1 MTGQVIGRA
10 GQFAS
15 QDERRKRRLRYL
27 LILPAIRR
35 YRERT
40 RHSLRW
46 RLAESHIGTILLS
59 ILATSLI
66 SAVVSVMYA
75 FIQQPMQHEPAV
87 EAAWVAD
94 GLTEL
99 GLTEGLVMV
108 GPRNQRLGSRPAA
121 DSGDGPRA
129 TVVSSTALRSQ
140 LSTLLAA
147 MATGEFGP
155 NVLTNDINF
164 GNIVGKRLANINS
177 ISIVGR
183 DMRILASSEPLLTGR
198 DALLIGPA
206 ALGVAQS
213 ALDGS
218 TSVVDNTRI
227 VESISSSTGSFPLRN
242 QSGAVVAAVVVD
254 KAAQS
259 LPAGWN
265 FIGLTLSNVGQMAM
279 LMLVLIG
286 LPAIPI
292 GAIIGFR
299 RARAI
304 SQPVV
309 ALTSAADAIAD
320 QRLDVRVQPDGE
332 DEIAALGR
340 RFNEMADRLQESLA
354 REAAA
359 RARAE
364 SLLAANQELVANVS
378 HELRTPVALVR
389 AHLESLATEPEQAEE
404 YIRIAL
410 READRLES
418 LVDDLFQLARL
429 EGQDVALEREAYDV
443 GGAVREAAE
452 SLIEPARRETGIL
465 LRADIA
471 PGNLKSV
478 GDRARLVQ
486 VVQNLIRNA
495 IRHTPEGGIVLVTA
509 RPDDQRIIVSVQDTG
524 FGISP
529 EDLPHIFD
537 RFYRGERSRNRGYG
551 GAGLGLAIA
560 KRMIEQ
566 MGGTIAVE
574 SELGEGSMFT
584 ITLPAGD
591 QPPPAS
597 TAGRSVGAI
606 EPAQRTR
613 NPAPVGSPAATTNW

>member
-1 MTGQVIGRA
+1 MARIADHANHSREADARRA
-10 GQFAS
+10 DTRQ
-15 QDERRKRRLRYL
+15 RRLRYFL
-27 LILPAIRR
+27 VLPAIRR

-46 RLAESHIGTILLS
+46 RLAGSHIGTILLS
-59 ILATSLI
+59 IAATSLI
-66 SAVVSVMYA
+66 SAVVSVSYA
-75 FIQQPMQHEPAV
+75 FVQQPMQQEPAV
-87 EAAWVAD
+87 EAAWVAE

-99 GLTEGLVMV
+99 GLVDQLVMI
-108 GPRNQRLGSRPAA
+108 GPRDQRFGPLPSTEQGDRAWMTA
-121 DSGDGPRA
+121 DPGVDVQAR
-129 TVVSSTALRSQ
+129 

-164 GNIVGKRLANINS
+164 TNIVGKRLANISS
-177 ISIVGR
+177 ISIVGH
-183 DMRILASSEPLLTGR
+183 DMKILASSAPVLTGKE
-198 DALLIGPA
+198 ALLIGPA

-218 TSVVDNTRI
+218 TSVLDNTRI
-227 VESISSSTGSFPLRN
+227 VEAISSITGSYPLRN
-242 QSGAVVAAVVVD
+242 EAGEVVAAVVVD
-254 KAAQS
+254 KSAQS
-259 LPAGWN
+259 LPSGWG
-265 FIGLTLSNVGQMAM
+265 FVALTLTNVGQLALLMA
-279 LMLVLIG
+279 LLIG

-292 GAIIGFR
+292 GVIIGFR

-304 SQPVV
+304 SRPVT
-309 ALTSAADAIAD
+309 ALTGAADAIAD
-320 QRLDVRVQPDGE
+320 QRLDVRVQPEGE
-332 DEIAALGR
+332 DEIAALGH
-340 RFNEMADRLQESLA
+340 RFNEMAERLQASIA

-364 SLLAANQELVANVS
+364 TLLAANQELVANVS

-429 EGQDVALEREAYDV
+429 DGQAVTLEREPYDV
-443 GGAVREAAE
+443 GGAVREATE

-465 LRADIA
+465 MRADVA
-471 PGNLKSV
+471 PGDLTGR

-509 RPDDQRIIVSVQDTG
+509 RPDGERVIVSVQDTG
-524 FGISP
+524 FGISAD
-529 EDLPHIFD
+529 DLPHIFD
-537 RFYRGERSRNRGYG
+537 RFYRGERSRNRSHG

-574 SELGEGSMFT
+574 SEPGEGSMFT
-584 ITLPAGD
+584 IVLPKSGAAPVTPLPAAL
-591 QPPPAS
+591 AS
-597 TAGRSVGAI
+597 EARA
-606 EPAQRTR
+606 
-613 NPAPVGSPAATTNW
+613 

>member
-1 MTGQVIGRA
+1 MARA
-10 GQFAS
+10 AGHANQYVDAIA
-15 QDERRKRRLRYL
+15 QRDEQRQRRLRYL

-35 YRERT
+35 FRERS

-59 ILATSLI
+59 IAATSLI
-66 SAVVSVMYA
+66 CAIVSVSYA
-75 FIQQPMQHEPAV
+75 LIQQPMQQEPAV
-87 EAAWVAD
+87 EAAWVAE
-94 GLTEL
+94 GLTGL
-99 GLTEGLVMV
+99 GLVDSLDLI
-108 GPRNQRLGSRPAA
+108 GPRDQRYGPLPSTEQFDRPWM
-121 DSGDGPRA
+121 
-129 TVVSSTALRSQ
+129 TAEPGRELQAQ

-155 NVLTNDINF
+155 NVLTSDINF
-164 GNIVGKRLANINS
+164 TNIVGKRLANISS
-177 ISIVGR
+177 ISIVGH
-183 DMRILASSEPLLTGR
+183 DMTVLASSEPVLIGKE
-198 DALLIGPA
+198 ALLIGPA

-218 TSVVDNTRI
+218 TSVLENTRI
-227 VESISSSTGSFPLRN
+227 VETISSITGSYPLRN
-242 QSGAVVAAVVVD
+242 DSGEIVAAVVVD
-254 KAAQS
+254 KSARS
-259 LPAGWN
+259 LPSGWG
-265 FIGLTLSNVGQMAM
+265 FVGLTLTNVGQLAM
-279 LMLVLIG
+279 LMALLIG
-286 LPAIPI
+286 IPAIPI
-292 GAIIGFR
+292 GAIIGIR

-304 SQPVV
+304 SQPVT
-309 ALTSAADAIAD
+309 ALSSAADAIAD
-320 QRLDVRVQPDGE
+320 QRLDVRVQPQGE

-340 RFNEMADRLQESLA
+340 RFNEMAERLQASIE

-364 SLLAANQELVANVS
+364 TLLAANQELVANVS

-389 AHLESLATEPEQAEE
+389 AHLESLATEPDQADE

-410 READRLES
+410 READRLEA

-429 EGQDVALEREAYDV
+429 ENQALTLEREPYDV
-443 GGAVREAAE
+443 GGAVREATE

-465 LRADIA
+465 MRADIA
-471 PGNLKSV
+471 PGDLQCV

-509 RPDDQRIIVSVQDTG
+509 RADGDQVIVSVQDTG
-524 FGISP
+524 FGIPP

-537 RFYRGERSRNRGYG
+537 RFYRGERSRNRSHG

-574 SELGEGSMFT
+574 SEPGEGSMFT
-584 ITLPAGD
+584 IVLPKSGASRET
-591 QPPPAS
+591 PPA
-597 TAGRSVGAI
+597 
-606 EPAQRTR
+606 PALA
-613 NPAPVGSPAATTNW
+613 AP

>member
-1 MTGQVIGRA
+1 MARLVPHAEPFVESTRRR
-10 GQFAS
+10 
-15 QDERRKRRLRYL
+15 DETRRRRLRYL

-59 ILATSLI
+59 IAATSVI
-66 SAVVSVMYA
+66 SAVVSVSIA
-75 FIQQPMQHEPAV
+75 FVQQPMQQEPAV
-87 EAAWVAD
+87 EAAWVAE

-99 GLTEGLVMV
+99 GLVDELNLI
-108 GPRNQRLGSRPAA
+108 GPRDQRSGPLPSTEETARPWM
-121 DSGDGPRA
+121 
-129 TVVSSTALRSQ
+129 TAEPGVELQAQ

-164 GNIVGKRLANINS
+164 TNIVGKRLANISS
-177 ISIVGR
+177 ISIVGH
-183 DMRILASSEPLLTGR
+183 DMTILASSVPVLTGKE
-198 DALLIGPA
+198 ALLIGPA

-218 TSVVDNTRI
+218 TSVLDNTRI
-227 VESISSSTGSFPLRN
+227 VETISSITGSYPLRN
-242 QSGAVVAAVVVD
+242 DSGDIVAAVVVD
-254 KAAQS
+254 KSARS
-259 LPAGWN
+259 LPSGWG
-265 FIGLTLSNVGQMAM
+265 FVGLTLTNVGQLAM
-279 LMLVLIG
+279 LMALLIG
-286 LPAIPI
+286 IPAIPI

-304 SQPVV
+304 SQPVT
-309 ALTSAADAIAD
+309 ALTSAADAFAD
-320 QRLDVRVQPDGE
+320 QRLDVRVRPEGE

-340 RFNEMADRLQESLA
+340 RFNEMAERLQASIA

-410 READRLES
+410 READRLEA

-429 EGQDVALEREAYDV
+429 EGQAVTLEREPYDV
-443 GGAVREAAE
+443 GGAVREATE

-465 LRADIA
+465 MRADIA
-471 PGNLKSV
+471 RGDLTCV

-509 RPDDQRIIVSVQDTG
+509 RPDGGQVIVSVQDTG
-524 FGISP
+524 FGISA
-529 EDLPHIFD
+529 EDMPHIFD
-537 RFYRGERSRNRGYG
+537 RFYRGERSRNRSHG

-566 MGGTIAVE
+566 MGGTIAAE
-574 SELGEGSMFT
+574 SDVGDGSMFT
-584 ITLPAGD
+584 IVLPK
-591 QPPPAS
+591 S
-597 TAGRSVGAI
+597 GAAP
-606 EPAQRTR
+606 E
-613 NPAPVGSPAATTNW
+613 NPLR

>member
-1 MTGQVIGRA
+1 MTGQVIGRT

-27 LILPAIRR
+27 LVFPAIRR

-75 FIQQPMQHEPAV
+75 FIQNPMQQEPAV
-87 EAAWVAD
+87 EAAWVAE

-99 GLTEGLVMV
+99 GLADELVMI
-108 GPRNQRLGSRPAA
+108 GPRDQRFGPRPAA
-121 DSGDGPRA
+121 DSGDGSRS
-129 TVVSSTALRSQ
+129 TVLRSAALKSQ

-147 MATGEFGP
+147 MSTGEFGP

-164 GNIVGKRLANINS
+164 SNILGKRLANINS
-177 ISIVGR
+177 ISIVGH
-183 DMRILASSEPLLTGR
+183 DKRILASSEPLLTGR
-198 DALLIGPA
+198 EALLIGPA

-218 TSVVDNTRI
+218 TSVLDNTRI
-227 VESISSSTGSFPLRN
+227 IESISSSTGSFPLRN
-242 QSGAVVAAVVVD
+242 QTGTIVAAVVVD
-254 KAAQS
+254 KAAHS
-259 LPAGWN
+259 LPAGWS
-265 FIGLTLSNVGQMAM
+265 FIGLTLSNVGQLAM
-279 LMLVLIG
+279 LMVLLIG

-404 YIRIAL
+404 YVRIAL

-465 LRADIA
+465 LRADVA

-509 RPDDQRIIVSVQDTG
+509 RPDDQRIIISVQDTG
-524 FGISP
+524 FGISA

-537 RFYRGERSRNRGYG
+537 RFYRGERSRNRSHG

-574 SELGEGSMFT
+574 SELGEGTMFT
-584 ITLPAGD
+584 ITLPIAGD
-591 QPPPAS
+591 QPPAAT
-597 TAGRSVGAI
+597 TARP
-606 EPAQRTR
+606 EPEGAQRTR
-613 NPAPVGSPAATTNW
+613 NPAPVGSPAPTTNW

>member
-1 MTGQVIGRA
+1 MEQVA
-10 GQFAS
+10 GHAAQLAEAE
-15 QDERRKRRLRYL
+15 DKRKRRLRYL
-27 LILPAIRR
+27 LVLPAIRR

-46 RLAESHIGTILLS
+46 RLAGSHIGTILLS
-59 ILATSLI
+59 ILATSVI
-66 SAVVSVMYA
+66 SAVVSVTYA
-75 FIQQPMQHEPAV
+75 FIQQPMQQEPAA
-87 EAAWVAD
+87 EAAWVAE

-99 GLTEGLVMV
+99 GIVDRLVLIGPGDQEFGPLPSVDRGNDPWSTELPGEQL
-108 GPRNQRLGSRPAA
+108 QA
-121 DSGDGPRA
+121 
-129 TVVSSTALRSQ
+129 Q

-164 GNIVGKRLANINS
+164 TNIVGKRLANIKS
-177 ISIVGR
+177 ISIVGH
-183 DMRILASSEPLLTGR
+183 DMRILASSAPVLTGR
-198 DALLIGPA
+198 EALLISPA

-218 TSVVDNTRI
+218 TSVLDNTRI
-227 VESISSSTGSFPLRN
+227 VEAISSITGSYPLRN
-242 QSGAVVAAVVVD
+242 ASGAVVAAVVVD
-254 KAAQS
+254 KSAQS
-259 LPAGWN
+259 LPSGWG
-265 FIGLTLSNVGQMAM
+265 FIGLTLTNVGQLALLMA
-279 LMLVLIG
+279 LLIG
-286 LPAIPI
+286 IPAIPI
-292 GAIIGFR
+292 GAFIGFR

-320 QRLDVRVQPDGE
+320 ERLDVRVQPVGE

-340 RFNEMADRLQESLA
+340 RFNDMAERLQASLA

-364 SLLAANQELVANVS
+364 ALLAANQELVANVS

-389 AHLESLATEPEQAEE
+389 AHLESLATDPEQAEE

-410 READRLES
+410 READRLEA

-429 EGQDVALEREAYDV
+429 EGQDIALDREPYDA
-443 GGAVREAAE
+443 GGAVREATE

-465 LRADIA
+465 LRADVA
-471 PGNLKSV
+471 VGDLQCV

-509 RPDDQRIIVSVQDTG
+509 RPERDRVIVSVQDTG
-524 FGISP
+524 VGIPP
-529 EDLPHIFD
+529 EDLPFIFD
-537 RFYRGERSRNRGYG
+537 RFYRGERSRNRSHG

-566 MGGTIAVE
+566 MGGTITVE
-574 SELGEGSMFT
+574 SEIGEGSMFT
-584 ITLPAGD
+584 ITLPRAG
-591 QPPPAS
+591 A
-597 TAGRSVGAI
+597 RN
-606 EPAQRTR
+606 RT
-613 NPAPVGSPAATTNW
+613 PQSSALATTRS